1 MERRKIQIRL
11 IIALLVVGA
20 FFCGLPRAGA
30 ETVIHEGTIT
40 KAPWQNKYFYIEIDS
55 ISYMFMPQVQIAAD
69 FTKYK
74 LQPMSSSLARY
85 FTVGTHLMFA
95 KQGFR
100 IYRVYFPGQE
110 GTAYEN

>member
-1 MERRKIQIRL
+1 MEKRKNKIKW
-11 IIALLVVGA
+11 IIALLVVGV
-20 FFCGLPRAGA
+20 FFCWSPQVSA
-30 ETVIHEGTIT
+30 ETVIHDGTIT
-40 KAPWQNKYFYIEIDS
+40 KAPWQDTYYYIKIDN

-74 LQPMSSSLARY
+74 LQPMSSSLARH

-95 KQGFR
+95 NQGFR

-110 GTAYEN
+110 GTAYEK